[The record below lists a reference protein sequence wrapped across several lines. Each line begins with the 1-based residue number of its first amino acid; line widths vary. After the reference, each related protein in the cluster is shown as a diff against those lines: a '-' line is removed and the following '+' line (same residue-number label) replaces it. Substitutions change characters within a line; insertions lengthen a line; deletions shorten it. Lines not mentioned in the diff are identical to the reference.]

1 MGIKRLSTSE
11 RIALAEQARTEGVSF
26 AARAHNVS
34 RNSAYHWL
42 EKYRK
47 TGISDFSSSNIISET
62 ERKTIIR
69 LAKKKGIST
78 IKEFI
83 RVNAI
88 KYSFTSVY
96 NILSSSK
103 IPVGSPKIII
113 YSCSVCANRF
123 KALHL
128 YIGKA
133 NAPDC
138 PTCQTELR
146 IKNGWKLR
154 FLGSV
159 EDYFLTHEGKLEKV
173 SNADF
178 RLIRESLKP
187 PESFFPKYV
196 DSTNENNAMI
206 THILSGSS
214 EQYYFTLCRTNRINA
229 PAGIYSACSG
239 SLDSDRLCGECV
251 EEANFL
257 LSEGNKLEPKFS
269 IARLKK
275 KDNVENAI
283 ELAEITKN
291 IAEACRIYNISRNT
305 FYKYKPLK
313 SNRVK
318 PLANRPSSR
327 SITISLD

>member
-1 MGIKRLSTSE
+1 MSVKRLSTSE
-11 RIALAEQARTEGVSF
+11 RISLAEQARTEGVSF

-34 RNSAYHWL
+34 RNSAYYWL
-42 EKYRK
+42 EKYSK
-47 TGISDFSSSNIISET
+47 GGISGFSSSKIISET

-69 LAKKKGIST
+69 LAKEKGIST

-83 RVNAI
+83 RANAI
-88 KYSFTSVY
+88 QYSFTTVY

-103 IPVGSPKIII
+103 ISVGSSKIII
-113 YSCSVCANRF
+113 YSCSGCANSF

-138 PTCQTELR
+138 PNCQTELR
-146 IKNGWKLR
+146 TKNGWKLC

-173 SNADF
+173 SNADIS
-178 RLIRESLKP
+178 LIRGSLKP
-187 PESFFPKYV
+187 PDSFFPKYV
-196 DSTNENNAMI
+196 DSIIEDDAMI
-206 THILSGSS
+206 THIVGESS
-214 EQYYFTLCRTNRINA
+214 ELYYFTLCRTIQIKA
-229 PAGIYSACSG
+229 PAAIYNACSE
-239 SLDSDRLCGECV
+239 SLDSDRLCSECV
-251 EEANFL
+251 EEANIL

-269 IARLKK
+269 IARIRK
-275 KDNVENAI
+275 KDYIENAI

-305 FYKYKPLK
+305 FYKHKTIK

-318 PLANRPSSR
+318 SVADRLDSR